1 MHRGDEDERPAV
13 RGRVDA
19 LCLGGDSAS
28 LLASAFHVLLRI
40 DCFDQGTQH
49 AIPIRLLRT
58 RPFPGAIRL
67 LLCWCIPRAQV
78 VDDQVGGK
86 KQNLSG
92 GSCVDDARYLHAT
105 ASVRS
110 GADGVEDALRKDQ
123 LTQVRQGCP
132 DALSSPCMRF
142 GDHARSLGVQDGHL
156 QAQNS
161 KDFSPSASSTPA
173 PSPCEPRRTA
183 LTPPNIDTI
192 GSRPEK
198 SASSTRRHQ
207 AARDRT
213 IATMHGYIS
222 FVKWQSKASQIRA
235 KCAAR
240 VLSPFV
246 SSHSMA
252 PVITARASPR
262 AAASSISAYSGTD
275 SSATQLSQ

>member
-1 MHRGDEDERPAV
+1 MRDTSTPRRVFAAGLMALKTLSEKISSHRFGKAVQTLFRRPACV
-13 RGRVDA
+13 SEITPGRSACKTAICKRRCSRATSFCGRVK
-19 LCLGGDSAS
+19 S
-28 LLASAFHVLLRI
+28 
-40 DCFDQGTQH
+40 
-49 AIPIRLLRT
+49 
-58 RPFPGAIRL
+58 
-67 LLCWCIPRAQV
+67 
-78 VDDQVGGK
+78 
-86 KQNLSG
+86 
-92 GSCVDDARYLHAT
+92 
-105 ASVRS
+105 
-110 GADGVEDALRKDQ
+110 RKW
-123 LTQVRQGCP
+123 R
-132 DALSSPCMRF
+132 M
-142 GDHARSLGVQDGHL
+142 
-156 QAQNS
+156 QNS